1 MSVAPSRQRDAG
13 RWLSPTQWMVVA
25 IAVGVGLGCLRPDR
39 AGAAGFRAS
48 DLAVVSTL
56 FLRMIKALIAP
67 LVFSTLVVGIARH
80 GDDLKGVGRLAL
92 RSIVYFEVVTT
103 IALVLGLVTANVIR
117 PGQGVLIG
125 AFSTP
130 AAAAAAPPPAASLS
144 FAKLLEHVVPESI
157 VDAAARNDALQIVVF
172 AVVFAI
178 ALAQLRGDAKTFMLS
193 LCESLSEVMFK
204 FAGIVVRFAPLGVGA
219 AIATTV
225 GKNGLGVLRPLG
237 ALVLTLYGALVVF
250 ALAVLLPIAL
260 AARVPIRRFVAAV
273 REPWLIAFTTASSEA
288 ALPLALERVESLGVP
303 RRIASFVLPAGY
315 AFNMDGTALYLSL
328 AVLFVAQAAGIAL
341 PLGQQVLILVTLMLT
356 SKGMAAVPRASL
368 VVVSAALTQFGLPL
382 EGLALILAVDAFMD
396 MGRTSINVV
405 GNCLAALV
413 MARWEGSLAAPAD
426 SLDAHGSRDG
436 IVRTRALRV
445 VNHI

>member
-1 MSVAPSRQRDAG
+1 
-13 RWLSPTQWMVVA
+13 MVVA
-25 IAVGVGLGCLRPDR
+25 VGVGVGLGCLLPDR
-39 AGAAGFRAS
+39 AGTTGFRAS

-67 LVFSTLVVGIARH
+67 LVFSTLVVGIASH
-80 GDDLKGVGRLAL
+80 GSDLKGVGKLAV
-92 RSIVYFEVVTT
+92 RSLLYFEVVTT

-117 PGQGVLIG
+117 PGQGVTLG
-125 AFSTP
+125 ALSVPDAP
-130 AAAAAAPPPAASLS
+130 APPAASPS
-144 FAKLLEHVVPESI
+144 FARLLEHVVPESI

-178 ALAQLRGDAKTFMLS
+178 ALTQLRGDAKTFMLS
-193 LCESLSEVMFK
+193 LCGSLSEVMFG

-219 AIATTV
+219 AIAVTV

-237 ALVLTLYGALVVF
+237 ALVLTLYGALAVF
-250 ALAVLLPIAL
+250 VLGVLLPIAL
-260 AARVPIRRFVAAV
+260 AAKVPIRRFVAAV
-273 REPWLIAFTTASSEA
+273 REPWLLAFTTASSEA

-303 RRIASFVLPAGY
+303 RRIAAFVLPTGY

-413 MARWEGSLAAPAD
+413 MARWEGSLGVPAD
-426 SLDAHGSRDG
+426 SLDAHASRG
-436 IVRTRALRV
+436 TLVRTRPLRV
-445 VNHI
+445 VNRI